1 MWHRHMRMSDAGIS
15 LFYRWIPRVGPMQPS
30 LTRLNQAETAA
41 SAPTPIQSR
50 NFHGRRRKARK
61 KACKTRRRKSATSRE
76 VREAKALWRAGTVSK
91 PEYVQFCNQIHLL
104 DLQVSK
110 GDMDGGVAR
119 RARQA
124 LLVDLVGCRAKS
136 AAHKEPKQRTG
147 AQTIRSRAP
156 ARMPPSTGYRP
167 NKLPRPARRRQHGGR
182 IIPGGVRM
190 RKHHNKWQ
198 RLRRKRWDRLLN
210 NKRDAAS
217 VAEGAAELHPTTQRL
232 IPAPR
237 KRKGRR
243 ILRGQ

>member
-1 MWHRHMRMSDAGIS
+1 M
-15 LFYRWIPRVGPMQPS
+15 
-30 LTRLNQAETAA
+30 
-41 SAPTPIQSR
+41 
-50 NFHGRRRKARK
+50 
-61 KACKTRRRKSATSRE
+61 
-76 VREAKALWRAGTVSK
+76 SK

-167 NKLPRPARRRQHGGR
+167 NKLPRPARRRQHGDW
-182 IIPGGVRM
+182 
-190 RKHHNKWQ
+190 K
-198 RLRRKRWDRLLN
+198 LDL
-210 NKRDAAS
+210 
-217 VAEGAAELHPTTQRL
+217 
-232 IPAPR
+232 
-237 KRKGRR
+237 
-243 ILRGQ
+243 